1 MMKTQTPIYKPV
13 ELAFHEYGKG
23 IPLVLLHGYPLDY
36 TIWEKIV
43 PGLEKR
49 ARVILP
55 DLRGHGA
62 SPEMSDKVS
71 IREMAEDV
79 YVLFEK
85 LQSSRMILGG
95 HSMGGCIALA
105 YAHSYPQHLNGLA
118 LISTQSEA
126 DTPERRQGRLIT
138 AREVRR
144 RGVGY
149 IAKGMPTK
157 LTDNLDI
164 QNQVQ
169 QLIERTRQN
178 TLIQSQKAMAD
189 RPDANPWLANISVPT
204 VVIAGKQDHLIPV
217 EKSASMVQLLNKGWL
232 VELPTAGHLPMMED
246 PEGVV
251 EALEQLI
258 CAAAGCE

>member
-1 MMKTQTPIYKPV
+1 MKTQTQIHNPV
-13 ELAFHEYGKG
+13 ELVYHEYGKG
-23 IPLVLLHGYPLDY
+23 ILLVLLHGYPLDY

-43 PGLEKR
+43 PSLEKR

-62 SPEMSDKVS
+62 SPEMGDRVS

-79 YVLFEK
+79 YALYER
-85 LQSSRMILGG
+85 LQSGRMILGG
-95 HSMGGCIALA
+95 HSMGGYIALA
-105 YAHSYPQHLNGLA
+105 YAHAYPQHLNGLA
-118 LISTQSEA
+118 LIATQSEA

-149 IAKGMPTK
+149 IAKGMPSK
-157 LTDNLDI
+157 LTDNPDI
-164 QNQVQ
+164 QHQIQ
-169 QLIERTRQN
+169 EIIEKTRQN

-189 RPDANPWLANISVPT
+189 RPDASLWLANITVPSL
-204 VVIAGKQDHLIPV
+204 VIAGKQDHLIPV
-217 EKSASMVQLLNKGWL
+217 EQSASMVQLLNKGWL
-232 VELPTAGHLPMMED
+232 VELPTAGHLPMIED